1 MADIT
6 VSSDVDT
13 LLQSTDKAS
22 IRANAGLGASD
33 TVEFGGVVL
42 PAGTTAEINA
52 VTDATVG
59 QLMVDTDKGSL
70 VRFTGAATYDLLGA
84 DPTAEN
90 YYQQQP
96 DTGALDYVTLPQS
109 WSTGGITANQVLS
122 TADPLRVTK
131 TGKYIVT
138 MRGSLSAASGG
149 LTNTQIRA
157 SLSGSSRILERRF
170 TMTKVGVGAAF
181 VSANLDTTLPS
192 TYTFDF
198 NEATFSHLT
207 GAGTYSYEISLVVEN
222 LADTNM
228 DVTYDY
234 SATTLF
240 TDVCIVESI
249 EIQKIA

>member
-42 PAGTTAEINA
+42 PAGTTAEIDA
-52 VTDATVG
+52 VSDATVG

-84 DPTAEN
+84 DPTAGN
-90 YYQQQP
+90 YYQQSP
-96 DTGALDYVTLPQS
+96 DTGSVDFVTLPQS
-109 WSTGGITANQVLS
+109 WSTGGITSNQVLA
-122 TADPLRVTK
+122 TANPIRATK
-131 TGKYIVT
+131 TGKYLVT
-138 MRGSLSAASGG
+138 MRGSLSAGAGG

-157 SLSGSSRILERRF
+157 SLSGSSQILERRF

-181 VSANLDTTLPS
+181 IASSLDTTKPS

-198 NEATFSHLT
+198 NESTFSSLT
-207 GAGTYSYEISLVVEN
+207 GSGTYSYEISLVVEN

-234 SATTLF
+234 TGTTLYL
-240 TDVCIVESI
+240 DICIVESI